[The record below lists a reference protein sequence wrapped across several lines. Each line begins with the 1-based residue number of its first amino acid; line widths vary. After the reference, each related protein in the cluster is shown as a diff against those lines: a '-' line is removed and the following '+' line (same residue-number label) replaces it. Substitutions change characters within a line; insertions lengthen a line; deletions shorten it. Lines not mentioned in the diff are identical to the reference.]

1 MKYKLLLAEDEQIE
15 RLAMKKII
23 GLEYQDV
30 YDIYEAE
37 NGIEAVDISLKVRP
51 DIIFMD
57 IKMPGMTGLEAAA
70 KIRQTDKD
78 VKIIFVT
85 AYDTFEYAKAAIS
98 VKAEELLLKPVD
110 MEEFLIQMKEWTQ
123 QLEQERAVKNTSD
136 DKGSIK
142 RQYEIEFI
150 EMVQKFSCQKEDIEY
165 YLNVLNIDFSGA
177 VAAPVSYTHL
187 TLPTTSR
194 V

>member
-110 MEEFLIQMKEWTQ
+110 MEEFLMQMKEWTQ

-142 RQYEIEFI
+142 RQYELSLIHISE
-150 EMVQKFSCQKEDIEY
+150 
-165 YLNVLNIDFSGA
+165 
-177 VAAPVSYTHL
+177 
-187 TLPTTSR
+187 PTR
-194 V
+194 H

>member
-85 AYDTFEYAKAAIS
+85 AFPTDTPDTA
-98 VKAEELLLKPVD
+98 L
-110 MEEFLIQMKEWTQ
+110 
-123 QLEQERAVKNTSD
+123 
-136 DKGSIK
+136 
-142 RQYEIEFI
+142 
-150 EMVQKFSCQKEDIEY
+150 
-165 YLNVLNIDFSGA
+165 
-177 VAAPVSYTHL
+177 
-187 TLPTTSR
+187 
-194 V
+194 